1 MMIKKE
7 WEVRHGFDPIG
18 VLGFVASVDTY
29 RTQAQA
35 KARVRELHDTGIVPA
50 GERVEVR
57 YIGEDPSIF
66 KGATVSI
73 RAPRLSEARSSW
85 RSCSSVGPCRM
96 LL

>member
-57 YIGEDPSIF
+57 YIGEGSALVRGQKQLALLFECRPVPDAFI
-66 KGATVSI
+66 
-73 RAPRLSEARSSW
+73 APAHN
-85 RSCSSVGPCRM
+85 
-96 LL
+96 